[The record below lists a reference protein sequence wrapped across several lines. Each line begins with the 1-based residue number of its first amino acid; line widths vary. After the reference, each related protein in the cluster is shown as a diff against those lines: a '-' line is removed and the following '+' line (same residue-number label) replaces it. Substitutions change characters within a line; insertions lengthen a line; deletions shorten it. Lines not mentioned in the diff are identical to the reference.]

1 MSESYMVPFDKKSL
15 TSQNHRMLVSGEEV
29 PDEMYL
35 QYSTSTLNA
44 CSDGFF
50 VSMGCSTLNCVGRG
64 HAPATEAGWSGAGTV
79 VAVVNDIWLQYWRIY
94 KKPLR
99 YSKQQ

>member
-1 MSESYMVPFDKKSL
+1 MVPFDKKSL
-15 TSQNHRMLVSGEEV
+15 TSQNHRTSVSGEEV

-35 QYSTSTLNA
+35 RYSTSTLNA
-44 CSDGFF
+44 CGDGFF
-50 VSMGCSTLNCVGRG
+50 VSVGCSTLNRVGRG
-64 HAPATEAGWSGAGTV
+64 RAPATEAGWSGAGTV
-79 VAVVNDIWLQYWRIY
+79 VAVVNDIRLRYWRIY

>member
-1 MSESYMVPFDKKSL
+1 MVPFDKKSL
-15 TSQNHRMLVSGEEV
+15 TSQNHRTLVSGEEV

-35 QYSTSTLNA
+35 WYSTSTLNA
-44 CSDGFF
+44 CGDGFF
-50 VSMGCSTLNCVGRG
+50 VSVGCSTLNHVGHG
-64 HAPATEAGWSGAGTV
+64 HTPATEAGWSGAGTV
-79 VAVVNDIWLQYWRIY
+79 VAVVNNIQLRYWRIY